1 MVKLGRFLIC
11 RIIFFVDIY
20 VDPIG
25 GFMRQTRIV
34 IMGITVFFFFVGLCF
49 AWLPMDAV
57 SGPMGYIVTG
67 TIEKI
72 GRNTIDIRDEDDK
85 VLKRFTYFYG
95 DVAVGER
102 VRIRYQPRS
111 GIVEQ
116 LKKMTVVEYK
126 EDGQNLGYLRRESTS
141 EKKDE

>member
-1 MVKLGRFLIC
+1 
-11 RIIFFVDIY
+11 
-20 VDPIG
+20 
-25 GFMRQTRIV
+25 MRQARIM
-34 IMGITVFFFFVGLCF
+34 IAGTAVFFFFVGLCF
-49 AWLPMDAV
+49 AWLPMDAA
-57 SGPMGYIVTG
+57 SGPMGYVVTG

-95 DVAVGER
+95 DVAVGDR

-126 EDGQNLGYLRRESTS
+126 EDGQNLGYIRRESTP